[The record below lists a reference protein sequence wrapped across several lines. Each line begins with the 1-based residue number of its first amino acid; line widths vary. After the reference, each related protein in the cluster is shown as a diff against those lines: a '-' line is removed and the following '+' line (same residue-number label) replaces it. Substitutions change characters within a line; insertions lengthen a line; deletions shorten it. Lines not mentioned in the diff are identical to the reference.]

1 MRNNLQK
8 RIFQKM
14 KNKIQVALVNCMIF
28 FTLLISAQTTEKDSV
43 MLRNIYTQALT
54 EGKSYD
60 WLHHICYNVG
70 TRLSG
75 SYGEKKMIDFLQT
88 ELKELGTNVSL
99 QTVKVPRWVRG
110 ISEYAY
116 IETSKDKIT
125 TVPILALGGSVATP
139 ATGIRA
145 SVVEFKSLE
154 ELQKADINK
163 VIGKIVFLNG
173 AMPNHFINSFEAY
186 GVRSA
191 QRYSGAK
198 IAVNKGAVAVIV
210 RSLTQKID
218 DFPHTG
224 VMSYDDLPK
233 SRHIP
238 AAAIS
243 TKGADLLSTLLSLN
257 PDLQFY
263 FKQNCKT
270 LDDAQSSNIVAQI
283 KGSEFSDEIITFGT
297 HFDSWD
303 VGHGAHDN
311 GAGVAQIL
319 EVIRIFKALNYKPKR
334 TIRIVF
340 FANEEN
346 GTRGALKYAEESK
359 LKKENHIFALESD
372 AGGFSPRGFNLSGN
386 TQKIN
391 KIKSW
396 TNLFKPYY
404 IHFFEKGHPGVDIN
418 PLKTDTNVL
427 AGLVTDSQRYFDYH
441 HSEADVFEAVNK
453 RELELGAATITSL
466 IYLVDKYGL

>member
-1 MRNNLQK
+1 MLCCLPLKAQ
-8 RIFQKM
+8 
-14 KNKIQVALVNCMIF
+14 MI
-28 FTLLISAQTTEKDSV
+28 ENDSIV
-43 MLRNIYTQALT
+43 LRNIYTQALT
-54 EGKSYD
+54 TGKAYD
-60 WLHHICYNVG
+60 WLQRICYNVG
-70 TRLSG
+70 ARLSG
-75 SYGEKKMIDFLQT
+75 SYGEKKMLDFLQA
-88 ELKELGTNVSL
+88 ELKELGMNSKL
-99 QTVKVPRWVRG
+99 QPVKVPHWTRG
-110 ISEYAY
+110 LPEYAY
-116 IETSKDKIT
+116 IQTSSNKIT

-145 SVVEFKSLE
+145 SVIEFKSLE
-154 ELQKADINK
+154 ELQNADINK

-173 AMPNHFINSFEAY
+173 ALPDHLLSTSEAY
-186 GVRSA
+186 GTRSM

-210 RSLTQKID
+210 RSLTHKID
-218 DFPHTG
+218 DYPHTG

-243 TKGADLLSTLLSLN
+243 TKGANLLSTLLSLN

-270 LDDAQSSNIVAQI
+270 FDDAQSSNVIAEI
-283 KGSEFSDEIITFGT
+283 KGSEFPDEIITFGA

-311 GAGVAQIL
+311 GAGVSQSL
-319 EVIRIFKALNYKPKR
+319 EVIRILKAIDYKPKR
-334 TIRIVF
+334 TIRVIF

-346 GTRGALKYAEESK
+346 GARGALKYAEESK
-359 LKKENHIFALESD
+359 QKNENQIFALESD

-386 TQKIN
+386 AQKIN

-396 TNLFKPYY
+396 SNLFKPYY
-404 IHFFEKGHPGVDIN
+404 IHFFEKGFPGVDIN
-418 PLKTDTNVL
+418 FLKIENIVL
-427 AGLVTDSQRYFDYH
+427 AGLFTDSQRYFDYH
-441 HSEADVFEAVNK
+441 HSEADVFETVNK
-453 RELELGAATITSL
+453 RELELGAATMAGL
-466 IYLVDKYGL
+466 IYLVDKYGF

>member
-1 MRNNLQK
+1 MRVILVSY
-8 RIFQKM
+8 ITFF
-14 KNKIQVALVNCMIF
+14 ALSTN
-28 FTLLISAQTTEKDSV
+28 AQTIEKDSV
-43 MLRNIYTQALT
+43 MLRDIYNQALA

-70 TRLSG
+70 TRFSG

-88 ELKELGTNVSL
+88 ELKGLGTSVSL
-99 QTVKVPRWVRG
+99 QAVKVPCWVRG

-154 ELQKADINK
+154 ELQKADIDK
-163 VIGKIVFLNG
+163 VVGKIVFLNG
-173 AMPNHFINSFEAY
+173 TMPENFINSFDAY
-186 GVRSA
+186 KVCSS

-198 IAVNKGAVAVIV
+198 VAVNKGAVAVIV
-210 RSLTQKID
+210 RSLTHKID

-270 LDDAQSSNIVAQI
+270 LNDVQSSNVIAEI
-283 KGSEFSDEIITFGT
+283 KGSEFPDEIITFGA

-311 GAGVAQIL
+311 GAGVSQSL

-346 GTRGALKYAEESK
+346 GIRGALKYAEESK
-359 LKKENHIFALESD
+359 QKKENHIFALESD

-391 KIKSW
+391 KIKLW
-396 TNLFKPYY
+396 ANLFKPYY
-404 IHFFEKGHPGVDIN
+404 IHFFEERYSGADIN
-418 PLKTDTNVL
+418 PLITESNVL
-427 AGLVTDSQRYFDYH
+427 AGLFPDSQRYFGYPH
-441 HSEADVFEAVNK
+441 CETDVFEAVNK
-453 RELELGAATITSL
+453 RELELGAATIAGL
-466 IYLVDKYGL
+466 IYLVDKYGI

>member
-1 MRNNLQK
+1 
-8 RIFQKM
+8 M
-14 KNKIQVALVNCMIF
+14 KNKIQVAF
-28 FTLLISAQTTEKDSV
+28 ISFITFMLSINAQTNEKDSI
-43 MLRNIYTQALT
+43 MLRNIYTQALS

-60 WLHHICYNVG
+60 WLHHICYNIG

-75 SYGEKKMIDFLQT
+75 SYGEIKMVDFLQT

-99 QTVKVPRWVRG
+99 QSVKVPRWVRG

-154 ELQKADINK
+154 ELQNADINK
-163 VIGKIVFLNG
+163 VVGKIVFLNG
-173 AMPNHFINSFEAY
+173 AMPENFINSFDAY
-186 GVRSA
+186 KVCSS

-198 IAVNKGAVAVIV
+198 VAVNKGAVAVIV
-210 RSLTQKID
+210 RSLTHKID

-270 LDDAQSSNIVAQI
+270 LDDVQSSNVVAEI
-283 KGSEFSDEIITFGT
+283 KGSEFPDEIITFGA

-311 GAGVAQIL
+311 GAGVSQSL
-319 EVIRIFKALNYKPKR
+319 EVIRIFKTLNYRPKR
-334 TIRIVF
+334 TIRVVF

-346 GTRGALKYAEESK
+346 GIRGALKYAEESK
-359 LKKENHIFALESD
+359 QKKENHIFALESD
-372 AGGFSPRGFNLSGN
+372 AGGFSPRGFNLNGN
-386 TQKIN
+386 TQKID

-396 TNLFKPYY
+396 ANLFKPYN
-404 IHFFEKGHPGVDIN
+404 IHFFEKGHAGVDIN
-418 PLKTDTNVL
+418 PLKTDSNVL
-427 AGLVTDSQRYFDYH
+427 AGLFTDPQRYFDYH
-441 HSEADVFEAVNK
+441 HSETDVFETVNK
-453 RELELGAATITSL
+453 RELELGAATMTSL
-466 IYLVDKYGL
+466 IYLVDKYGI